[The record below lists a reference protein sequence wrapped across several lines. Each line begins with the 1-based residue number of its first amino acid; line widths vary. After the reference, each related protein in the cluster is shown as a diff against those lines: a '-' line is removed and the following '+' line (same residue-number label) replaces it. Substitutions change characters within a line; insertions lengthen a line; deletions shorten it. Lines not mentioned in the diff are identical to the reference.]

1 MVRLAENGTPNI
13 KVICDD
19 TDVFVLLIHFF
30 NEKQLSC
37 GVFME
42 SPIAGRSV
50 IDIGAS
56 AAQHKDIAHHLPAA
70 HALTGCD
77 TVSYMFGIGKLTAL
91 KVLKSGMTL
100 SLLGCQ
106 QANIADAVSEATRFV
121 AACYGSK
128 STGDLSEIRY
138 AIWASKMANI
148 KLTSAPKLKSLPPT
162 TDAFKNHVHRAHHQ
176 TAIWKSSLAPD
187 PPQMDPVQYGWSHT
201 EDNSTLCPVMLSV
214 DVSPV
219 PVDVL
224 QMIKCGCST
233 EHPCSSGRCGCVVAQ
248 MSCSMFCRCHA
259 APECNNCHTR
269 TTTSVDEDED
279 SA

>member
-1 MVRLAENGTPNI
+1 M
-13 KVICDD
+13 
-19 TDVFVLLIHFF
+19 
-30 NEKQLSC
+30 
-37 GVFME
+37 
-42 SPIAGRSV
+42 
-50 IDIGAS
+50 
-56 AAQHKDIAHHLPAA
+56 
-70 HALTGCD
+70 
-77 TVSYMFGIGKLTAL
+77 SYMFGIGKLTAL
-91 KVLKSGMTL
+91 KVLKSGMIL

-106 QANIADAVSEATRFV
+106 QANIDDAVSEATRFV

-128 STGDLSEIRY
+128 STGDLSEIHY

-162 TDAFKNHVHRAHHQ
+162 TGAFKNHVHRAHHQ

-187 PPQMDPVQYGWSHT
+187 PSQMCNTAGDT
-201 EDNSTLCPVMLSV
+201 DDNSTLSLVMLPV

-224 QMIKCGCST
+224 QIIKCGCST

-259 APECNNCHTR
+259 TPECNNCHTR